1 MVLRLLIIILWN
13 WTTVV
18 KGHGAFTSTR
28 VTPLPAAVL
37 SEDHM
42 KVIAPEDVAIN
53 FADDEWI
60 LRIDVSV
67 EGIKGPINY

>member
-1 MVLRLLIIILWN
+1 M
-13 WTTVV
+13 

-28 VTPLPAAVL
+28 VTPLPVL

-42 KVIAPEDVAIN
+42 KVVTLEDVKIN

-60 LRIDVSV
+60 FRIDASV
-67 EGIKGPINY
+67 EGGKGPLTL

>member
-1 MVLRLLIIILWN
+1 MI
-13 WTTVV
+13 V

-28 VTPLPAAVL
+28 VTPLPVL

-42 KVIAPEDVAIN
+42 KVIASEDVAIN

-60 LRIDVSV
+60 LRIDIRV
-67 EGIKGPINY
+67 KGPINY